1 MDSGESDG
9 ERETSRAGASGVEV
23 KDTVAPLN
31 GGPVGV
37 AEDNRTDSGGVGMQ
51 IEVVDGMDQVEKTV
65 AEFYDICIGK
75 LCAFSCVVNV
85 AAYGSDRSDSAKSA
99 EDCEVADITGVEDVV
114 NALKR
119 CECFGTE
126 QAVGV

>member
-1 MDSGESDG
+1 M
-9 ERETSRAGASGVEV
+9 
-23 KDTVAPLN
+23 
-31 GGPVGV
+31 GV

-65 AEFYDICIGK
+65 AEFNDICIGK

-85 AAYGSDRSDSAKSA
+85 AAYGSDWGDSPKSA
-99 EDCEVADITGVEDVV
+99 EDCEVADITGVENVV
-114 NALKR
+114 NTLKR

>member
-85 AAYGSDRSDSAKSA
+85 AAYGSHRGDSAKLA
-99 EDCEVADITGVEDVV
+99 EDCEVADIAGVEDVV
-114 NALKR
+114 NTLKG
-119 CECFGTE
+119 CEGFGTE